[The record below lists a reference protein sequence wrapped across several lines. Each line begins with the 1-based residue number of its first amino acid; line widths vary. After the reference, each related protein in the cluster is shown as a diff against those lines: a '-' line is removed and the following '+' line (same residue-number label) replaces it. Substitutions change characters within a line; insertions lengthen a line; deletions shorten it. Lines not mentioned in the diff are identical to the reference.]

1 MKVSI
6 WEPVEFCGT
15 MFFLGDHG
23 NAQMTYQAISWIYV
37 ELATIAEPY

>member
-1 MKVSI
+1 ML
-6 WEPVEFCGT
+6 
-15 MFFLGDHG
+15 FLGDHG